1 MNQIILA
8 SHGGLAAGARD
19 TLEMIIGDV
28 SRVHVISLKRD
39 DKDQIDERT
48 IALIDSFDA
57 SDKVYILTD
66 MMGSSV
72 NNSMVSVL
80 SKRTSVSVIA
90 GMNFPLILEIA
101 LSSDPLP
108 QARLDEIIAQSR
120 AGIQDVAALLAQ
132 KVQEDEEDDL

>member
-28 SRVHVISLKRD
+28 SRVHAISLERD

-48 IALIDSFDA
+48 IALIDSFDP
-57 SDKVYILTD
+57 SDAVYILTD

-80 SKRTSVSVIA
+80 AQRPAVTVVS
-90 GMNFPLILEIA
+90 GMNFPLVLEMSLVTEP
-101 LSSDPLP
+101 LSR
-108 QARLDEIIAQSR
+108 ARIDEIISQSKD
-120 AGIQDVAALLAQ
+120 GIQDVAALLAQ
-132 KVQEDEEDDL
+132 KAQEEEEDDL

>member
-80 SKRTSVSVIA
+80 
-90 GMNFPLILEIA
+90 
-101 LSSDPLP
+101 
-108 QARLDEIIAQSR
+108 
-120 AGIQDVAALLAQ
+120 
-132 KVQEDEEDDL
+132 

>member
-72 NNSMVSVL
+72 TNSMVSVL
-80 SKRTSVSVIA
+80 SKRASVSVIA
-90 GMNFPLILEIA
+90 GMNFPLILEI
-101 LSSDPLP
+101 
-108 QARLDEIIAQSR
+108 
-120 AGIQDVAALLAQ
+120 QDVAALLTQ

>member
-57 SDKVYILTD
+57 SDKVYIL
-66 MMGSSV
+66 GSSV
-72 NNSMVSVL
+72 VSV
-80 SKRTSVSVIA
+80 
-90 GMNFPLILEIA
+90 GEIPA
-101 LSSDPLP
+101 
-108 QARLDEIIAQSR
+108 
-120 AGIQDVAALLAQ
+120 
-132 KVQEDEEDDL
+132 

>member
-72 NNSMVSVL
+72 NNSMVS
-80 SKRTSVSVIA
+80 
-90 GMNFPLILEIA
+90 E
-101 LSSDPLP
+101 
-108 QARLDEIIAQSR
+108 
-120 AGIQDVAALLAQ
+120 
-132 KVQEDEEDDL
+132 